1 MQRWGYPCMIQL
13 SLALN
18 NIEHGQTRTTTN
30 ITNLGKFYTNLVF
43 IRGHPTRSTLCRAQ
57 ADTHQCRSHL
67 TVAGDALAAAATRTL
82 ALAAA
87 ATLALAATATRALPL
102 AAAAARTLALA
113 ATVAL
118 TATAAA
124 ARLDWTASAATVLH
138 PASSADQTVGSPNCG
153 ILAAQ
158 LPETKMSKSI
168 VSILFI

>member
-1 MQRWGYPCMIQL
+1 M
-13 SLALN
+13 
-18 NIEHGQTRTTTN
+18 
-30 ITNLGKFYTNLVF
+30 
-43 IRGHPTRSTLCRAQ
+43 
-57 ADTHQCRSHL
+57 

-87 ATLALAATATRALPL
+87 A
-102 AAAAARTLALA
+102 TLALA